1 MLRRIAFLFLAFALL
16 ASPLLAKEKYLKPG
30 PVKLDHGGEKWAK
43 KTLKKMSP
51 EEKVGQLFM
60 VWARARFLNLN
71 GPEYAQY
78 HEILQKYHVGGF
90 ALTVPAE
97 GAFVYYNQPYEAAML
112 VNQLQR
118 ESRLPLIFAADFERG
133 VSMRLQG
140 STVFPHAMAF
150 GAAGNTDYAKQFG
163 AITAQEA
170 RAVGV
175 EWNFFPDADVN
186 SNPANPI
193 INTRSFGEDPQEVG
207 KMVTAY
213 IQGAKANGMLT
224 TAKHFPGHGDTATDS
239 HLGLAKVTGDRQRLN
254 AVELPPFEAAI
265 KAGVDSIMVAHVTV
279 PAFEPDPNR
288 VATTSPAIVSGLLK
302 QQLGFKGLV
311 ITDALDMGGLTRLY
325 QNDIGRAAVD
335 AFKAG
340 ADMLLIPAD
349 LDASYQA
356 MLKAVQSGEIPQS
369 RVDQS
374 VLKIL
379 EAKASVGLNKARLV
393 DIAQLGEVVGKPENL
408 AFGQQVAGQALTLVR
423 DNGRVLPLQPLPI
436 QGTSGSSLPYQP
448 AVEVTNRLVVVVF
461 CDDLRMDPGHEFVSQ
476 MRQRRPDANILYVD
490 TRTAAAMTDQ
500 VLAAVQGAEKVVA
513 AVYEIP
519 TAGKAV
525 QVAGQVENTVG
536 LSDARGELLGK
547 ILQAAG
553 PKTMVVAMGNPYVA
567 GDFPQVENYICTFS
581 NARVSEDAAVRGLF
595 GEIPIR
601 GHLPVTIPQVAQ
613 RGAGLEKAGVAA
625 AAGGNHVAATH
636 P

>member
-1 MLRRIAFLFLAFALL
+1 MLRRITFLFLAVALL

-30 PVKLDHGGEKWAK
+30 PVKLDRGGEKWAH
-43 KTLKKMSP
+43 KTLKKMSL

-60 VWARARFLNLN
+60 VWARAKFLNLN

-150 GAAGNTDYAKQFG
+150 GATGNTDYAKQFG

-193 INTRSFGEDPQEVG
+193 INTRSFGEDPREVG

-279 PAFEPDPNR
+279 PALEPDPNR
-288 VATTSPAIVSGLLK
+288 VATTSPAIVTGLLK
-302 QQLGFKGLV
+302 QQLGFKSLV

-325 QNDIGRAAVD
+325 QNDIGRAAVE

-349 LDASYQA
+349 LNASYQA
-356 MLKAVQSGEIPQS
+356 MLKAVQSGEIPES

-448 AVEVTNRLVVVVF
+448 AVEVTNRLLVVVF

-525 QVAGQVENTVG
+525 QVAGQVENTIG
-536 LSDARGELLGK
+536 LSDARGELLCK

-553 PKTMVVAMGNPYVA
+553 PKTMVVAVGNPYVA
-567 GDFPQVENYICTFS
+567 GDFPQVENYMCTFS
-581 NARVSEDAAVRGLF
+581 NARVSEDAAVQGLF

-613 RGAGLEKAGVAA
+613 RGAGLEKVAVAGST
-625 AAGGNHVAATH
+625 GGNHVAGNH

>member
-1 MLRRIAFLFLAFALL
+1 MFRKSLLLCLTFALFVC
-16 ASPLLAKEKYLKPG
+16 PVLAKEKYLKPG
-30 PVKLDHGGEKWAK
+30 PVKLDRGGEKWAK
-43 KTLKKMSP
+43 KTLKKMP
-51 EEKVGQLFM
+51 LEEKIGQLFM
-60 VWARARFLNLN
+60 VWARAKFLNLN
-71 GPEYAQY
+71 SSEYAQY
-78 HEILQKYHVGGF
+78 HQILQKYHVGGF

-133 VSMRLQG
+133 VSMRLYG

-150 GAAGNTDYAKQFG
+150 GATGDADYARKFG

-170 RAVGV
+170 RSVGV

-193 INTRSFGEDPQEVG
+193 INTRSFGEDPQEVS
-207 KMVTAY
+207 KMAAAY
-213 IQGAKANGMLT
+213 IEGAKANGMLT

-265 KAGVDSIMVAHVTV
+265 KAGVDAIMVAHVTV
-279 PAFEPDPNR
+279 PALEPDSNH
-288 VATTSPAIVSGLLK
+288 VASTSPAIVTGLLK

-325 QNDIGRAAVD
+325 QNDIGRAAVE

-340 ADMLLIPAD
+340 NDMLLIPAD

-356 MLKAVQSGEIPQS
+356 MLKAVKSGEIPES

-393 DIAQLGEVVGKPENL
+393 DINQLGEVMGKPENL
-408 AFGQQVAGQALTLVR
+408 AFGQQVAGQAITLVR
-423 DNGRVLPLQPLPI
+423 DNGQVLPLRSLPA
-436 QGTSGSSLPYQP
+436 QGTGGPKLPYQP
-448 AVEVTNRLVVVVF
+448 TVEVTNRLVVVVF
-461 CDDLRMDPGHEFVSQ
+461 CDDLRMDPGHEFV
-476 MRQRRPDANILYVD
+476 RELRERRPDANVLYVD

-500 VLAAVQGAEKVVA
+500 VMAVVKDAEKVVA

-525 QVAGQVENTVG
+525 QVAGPVQTTVG

-547 ILQAAG
+547 ILQTAG
-553 PKTMVVAMGNPYVA
+553 PKTMVVAVGNPYVA
-567 GDFPQVENYICTFS
+567 GDFPQVANYMCTFS
-581 NARVSEDAAVRGLF
+581 NATVSEDAAVQALF
-595 GEIPIR
+595 GEISVR

-613 RGAGLEKAGVAA
+613 RGAGLEKAAVVT
-625 AAGGNHVAATH
+625 AAGGNHGPETH
-636 P
+636 Q

>member
-1 MLRRIAFLFLAFALL
+1 MFRKTVLVLLAAALL
-16 ASPLLAKEKYLKPG
+16 VSPLLAREKYLKPG
-30 PVKLDHGGEKWAK
+30 PVKLDHSGEKWAR
-43 KTLKKMSP
+43 KTLKKMSL

-60 VWARARFLNLN
+60 VWARAKFLNLN
-71 GPEYAQY
+71 GPEYAEY
-78 HEILQKYHVGGF
+78 HQILQKYHVGGF
-90 ALTVPAE
+90 TMTVPAE

-112 VNQLQR
+112 INQLQR
-118 ESRLPLIFAADFERG
+118 ESRLPLIFSADFERG
-133 VSMRLQG
+133 VSMRLNG

-150 GAAGNTDYAKQFG
+150 GATGNTDYAKKFG

-193 INTRSFGEDPQEVG
+193 INTRSFGEDPQEVS
-207 KMVTAY
+207 KMVVAY
-213 IQGAKANGMLT
+213 IEGAKANGMLT

-239 HLGLAKVTGDRQRLN
+239 HLGLARVTGDRQRLN
-254 AVELPPFEAAI
+254 SVELPPFEAAI

-279 PAFEPDPNR
+279 PSLEPDPNR
-288 VATTSPAIVSGLLK
+288 VATTSPAIVTGLLK

-325 QNDIGRAAVD
+325 QNDIGRAAVE

-340 ADMLLIPAD
+340 NDMLLIPAD
-349 LDASYQA
+349 LDASYNA
-356 MLKAVQSGEIPQS
+356 MLKAVKSGEIPRS
-369 RVDQS
+369 RLDES

-393 DIAQLGEVVGKPENL
+393 DINDLAQVIGKPENL
-408 AFGQQVAGQALTLVR
+408 DFGQQVADQAVTLVR
-423 DNGRVLPLQPLPI
+423 DNGQVLPLRPLPA
-436 QGTSGSSLPYQP
+436 QGTSGPRLPYQP

-461 CDDLRMDPGHEFVSQ
+461 CDDLRMDPGHEFVRQ
-476 MRQRRPDANILYVD
+476 VRQRRPDANVLYVD
-490 TRTAAAMTDQ
+490 SRTAAGMSDQ
-500 VLAAVQGAEKVVA
+500 VLAAVGDAEKVVA

-525 QVAGQVENTVG
+525 QVAGKVENTVG

-553 PKTMVVAMGNPYVA
+553 PKTMVVAVGNPYVA
-567 GDFPQVENYICTFS
+567 GDFPQVANYMCTFS
-581 NARVSEDAAVRGLF
+581 NARVSEDAAVKALF
-595 GEIPIR
+595 GEIPVR

-613 RGAGLEKAGVAA
+613 RGAGLEKPAAEVAA
-625 AAGGNHVAATH
+625 RR
-636 P
+636 